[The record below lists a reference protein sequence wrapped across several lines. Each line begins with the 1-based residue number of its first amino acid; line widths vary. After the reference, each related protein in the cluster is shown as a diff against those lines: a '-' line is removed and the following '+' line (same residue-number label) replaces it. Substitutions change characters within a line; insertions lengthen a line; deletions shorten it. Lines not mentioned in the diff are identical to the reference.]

1 MTKKLLVDIAGTRLE
16 LSNLDK
22 VFYPIVG
29 FTKAHVIDYYAR
41 IAPVLLP
48 HLKQRPISLKRY
60 PDGVTG
66 SHFFQKQ
73 SPSHRPEWLETTPVK
88 SGKRQIA
95 YCRINDLP
103 ALIWASNLA
112 NLELHT
118 FLHCAPQIV
127 RPTMLVFDLDPGQG
141 ADILLCAEVALFI
154 RDLLEGLGIAC
165 FPKTSGSKG
174 LQLYVPLNSPID
186 YETTKDF
193 AHQLA
198 SRLATEHPDKIVT
211 KMQKELRVGKVFVDW
226 SQNDEHKTTVCVYS
240 LRATER
246 PSVST
251 PVSWEEIGAATRKR
265 DPANL
270 FFESQEVLDRV
281 NKYGDLFEPVL
292 TVQQHLPSLES
303 LSAATP
309 AKATKLYRRGRQP
322 NLEAYQG
329 KRKFASTSEPQGT
342 QQHEEEAVFVVQKHR
357 ARNLHYDLRLAMGG
371 VLKSWAVPR
380 GPSMDRA
387 IRRLAVMVEDHPLEY
402 FDFEGVIPRG
412 NYGAGEMI
420 VWDQGT
426 YRTESD
432 PLEQLERGKL
442 VFELD
447 GRKLHGEFHLVK
459 TSSSEENQWLLIKAN
474 DRWASKEDVLA
485 QDRSTL
491 TGRRIEEYKNE
502 IPKTNVSLPDFRTLR
517 PMLATSAGAPFNDPE
532 WIFELKLDGFR
543 ALALVDQENARL
555 ISRRGNDLSSDY
567 PTLVD
572 TLASMRLTAVLDGE
586 IVMLDQDGVPR
597 FELLQTY
604 KKAREG
610 HLVYYVFDILFYNNR
625 DLRDQPLSERK
636 EILQFL
642 LSASESVRYTDHV
655 EGLGIE
661 FFNLVQKRGLEG
673 IVAKKKTGRYLN
685 GKRVDHWL
693 KIKCRPNQEAIICGY
708 TESRAN
714 KNELGAL
721 LVAVHQNG
729 ELKFAGRVGT
739 GLSRAPG
746 LITKLKKLST
756 RRNPLDAVPETDM
769 PIHWVKPELVC
780 QVEFHGWTRAGLMRE
795 PSFVSLQPEH
805 GG

>member
-1 MTKKLLVDIAGTRLE
+1 
-16 LSNLDK
+16 
-22 VFYPIVG
+22 
-29 FTKAHVIDYYAR
+29 
-41 IAPVLLP
+41 
-48 HLKQRPISLKRY
+48 
-60 PDGVTG
+60 
-66 SHFFQKQ
+66 
-73 SPSHRPEWLETTPVK
+73 
-88 SGKRQIA
+88 
-95 YCRINDLP
+95 
-103 ALIWASNLA
+103 
-112 NLELHT
+112 
-118 FLHCAPQIV
+118 
-127 RPTMLVFDLDPGQG
+127 
-141 ADILLCAEVALFI
+141 
-154 RDLLEGLGIAC
+154 
-165 FPKTSGSKG
+165 
-174 LQLYVPLNSPID
+174 
-186 YETTKDF
+186 
-193 AHQLA
+193 
-198 SRLATEHPDKIVT
+198 
-211 KMQKELRVGKVFVDW
+211 
-226 SQNDEHKTTVCVYS
+226 
-240 LRATER
+240 
-246 PSVST
+246 
-251 PVSWEEIGAATRKR
+251 
-265 DPANL
+265 
-270 FFESQEVLDRV
+270 
-281 NKYGDLFEPVL
+281 
-292 TVQQHLPSLES
+292 
-303 LSAATP
+303 
-309 AKATKLYRRGRQP
+309 
-322 NLEAYQG
+322 
-329 KRKFASTSEPQGT
+329 
-342 QQHEEEAVFVVQKHR
+342 
-357 ARNLHYDLRLAMGG
+357 
-371 VLKSWAVPR
+371 
-380 GPSMDRA
+380 
-387 IRRLAVMVEDHPLEY
+387 
-402 FDFEGVIPRG
+402 
-412 NYGAGEMI
+412 
-420 VWDQGT
+420 
-426 YRTESD
+426 
-432 PLEQLERGKL
+432 

-673 IVAKKKTGRYLN
+673 IVAKKKTGPYLN

-693 KIKCRPNQEAIICGY
+693 KIKCRPIQEAIICGY